1 MLTRLALLWYIA
13 LRVTKWG
20 KPEGERNQKDQHTN
34 TAVDQA
40 HVASLRNGQAAKQ
53 CTHRAGWPGRYS
65 DEGDDAPK
73 QRVGNDTLGHAVG
86 TDQKKNVYP
95 AAQGPDHEDR
105 WIPVSE
111 CHQRGEQPEYH
122 HRSQRYDAKRP
133 ALAQAVRQ

>member
-1 MLTRLALLWYIA
+1 MLTRLAL
-13 LRVTKWG
+13 R

-111 CHQRGEQPEYH
+111 CHQ
-122 HRSQRYDAKRP
+122 QRLRKRFVSRENTTTP
-133 ALAQAVRQ
+133 MPSLA